1 MTVDTDNMRGGDF
14 VSTFPAGS
22 GPSLTDAEWMDRMN
36 GRLRCLRVIVTL
48 AILGAAAAV
57 VLL

>member
-1 MTVDTDNMRGGDF
+1 MRHEELSD
-14 VSTFPAGS
+14 S
-22 GPSLTDAEWMDRMN
+22 EWMDRMQ
-36 GRLRCLRVIVTL
+36 GRLRALQVICVL